1 MRHFEGMVLQNLEIK
16 KNNHSENGERYFE
29 EIRRSRLN
37 LILQVGVFRLQ
48 TDRPGL
54 SVSEKWKTP
63 FVSESRETL
72 I

>member
-1 MRHFEGMVLQNLEIK
+1 MRRFEGMVLQNLEIK

-29 EIRRSRLN
+29 EIRSRLN